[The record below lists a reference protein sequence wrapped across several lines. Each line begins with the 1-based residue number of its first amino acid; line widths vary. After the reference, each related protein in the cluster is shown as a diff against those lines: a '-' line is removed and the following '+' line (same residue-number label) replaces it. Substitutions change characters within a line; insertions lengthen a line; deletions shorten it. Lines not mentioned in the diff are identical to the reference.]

1 MARRRWA
8 SGSVYRRHSDKRWV
22 AAVRDRGKRRVVYGH
37 SRPEVLEKMAELRLR
52 IARGDPIPDGR
63 ITVGHQLVAWLA
75 GKKGTVTP
83 TSWVRYEQHVRLHLA
98 PLATLPLHRLAT
110 EHVRALIRDMTE
122 TGKAPVTVRD
132 TLRILRAA
140 LALAVDDGLLV
151 RNVAKGVEP
160 PSLPADR
167 GARALAA
174 PEVRRLLDASR
185 DDPLGPLWALM
196 VGTGLRMGEALALR
210 WQDVNLD
217 SGLLVV
223 SGSLRNQPRSLRD
236 GKRLVIAD
244 PKTAAGH
251 RTVALPGFVALALA
265 AHRRAAADLPRNVD
279 GLVFTRADGQPMNQS
294 TVQRAFAT
302 ACRKAGLPRT
312 RLHDLR
318 HTAATLLLGSGASL
332 DDVKRVMGHSSIAIT
347 SDVYGHRVE
356 GRARELAATLN
367 RALA

>member
-8 SGSVYRRHSDKRWV
+8 SGSVYWRRSDKRWV

-37 SRPEVLEKMAELRLR
+37 SRPEVLEKVAELRLR

-75 GKKGTVTP
+75 GKKGTVAP

-98 PLATLPLHRLAT
+98 PLATLPLHRLTT
-110 EHVRALIRDMTE
+110 EHVRALSRDMTE
-122 TGKAPVTVRD
+122 SAKAPVTVRD

-174 PEVRRLLDASR
+174 PEVRRLLAASR

-196 VGTGLRMGEALALR
+196 VGTGLRMGEALGLR
-210 WQDVNLD
+210 WQDVDLD

-223 SGSLRNQPRSLRD
+223 SGSLRNQPRSLRE

-251 RTVALPGFVALALA
+251 RTVALPEFVTLALV
-265 AHRRAAADLPRNVD
+265 AHRRATADLPRSVD

-302 ACRKAGLPRT
+302 ACRKAGLPPT

-356 GRARELAATLN
+356 GRARELAAALN
-367 RALA
+367 LALA